1 MTNINYVE
9 TVQKLWL
16 NSITFTNDLDK
27 CLGAIHGLGFSEYMV
42 LHNLTKSPKEMMRRV
57 DIASELGRTASGI
70 TRLLIPMEKMGLV
83 SKESSERDAR
93 VSLVK
98 VTNSGKKIFNDAT
111 VTMNERCQRLLQNL
125 DHGDVDRL
133 LGQMNKIRGL
143 N

>member
-1 MTNINYVE
+1 
-9 TVQKLWL
+9 
-16 NSITFTNDLDK
+16 
-27 CLGAIHGLGFSEYMV
+27 
-42 LHNLTKSPKEMMRRV
+42 
-57 DIASELGRTASGI
+57 
-70 TRLLIPMEKMGLV
+70 MGLV